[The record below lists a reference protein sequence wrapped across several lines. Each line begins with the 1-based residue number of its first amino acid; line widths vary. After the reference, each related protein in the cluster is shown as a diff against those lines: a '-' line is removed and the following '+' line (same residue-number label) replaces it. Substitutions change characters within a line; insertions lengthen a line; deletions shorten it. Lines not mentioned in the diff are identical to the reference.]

1 MTDKTELSVKDL
13 FGLEYWPALP
23 AFLISTADGAD
34 TPHLAPYSLVFFPS
48 YTNVA
53 EDTDTPKVIS
63 FVIGDYDTFAGARK
77 SRTYRNITDT
87 REFVV
92 NVPTAEIVSR
102 LNTTVFPAEDKFA
115 ASGLT
120 PESSVK
126 IAAPAV
132 AECPVNYECE
142 LLRVEE
148 HRWLGEIIYGKI
160 VAVRIDS
167 NLHDTPAKDRMTS
180 LAPVFHYAYDH
191 YNGTYYGMGDVLLE
205 EMGEE

>member
-23 AFLISTADGAD
+23 AFLISTADEAGK
-34 TPHLAPYSLVFFPS
+34 PHVAPYSLVFFPS

-53 EDTDTPKVIS
+53 ENPDTPKVIS
-63 FVIGDYDTFAGARK
+63 LVIGDYDTYMAAKK
-77 SRTYRNITDT
+77 SRTYKNITAT
-87 REFVV
+87 KQFVV
-92 NVPTAEIVSR
+92 NVPTAKIAGQ
-102 LNTTVFPAEDKFA
+102 LNATVFPAEDKFA

-120 PESSVK
+120 PEPSAK

-132 AECPVNYECE
+132 AECPANYECE

-148 HRWLGEIIYGKI
+148 HRWLGEVIYGKI
-160 VAVRIDS
+160 VAVRVDE
-167 NLHDTPAKDRMTS
+167 NLHNTPAKDRMAP

-191 YNGTYYGMGDVLLE
+191 YNGTYYGLGDVLLE
-205 EMGEE
+205 EIDE

>member
-23 AFLISTADGAD
+23 AFLISTADKVGK
-34 TPHLAPYSLVFFPS
+34 PHLAPYSLVFFPS

-53 EDTDTPKVIS
+53 EDGDTPKVIS
-63 FVIGDYDTFAGARK
+63 LVIGDYDTFAGAK
-77 SRTYRNITDT
+77 ESRSYRNLTST
-87 REFVV
+87 GEFVV
-92 NVPTAEIVSR
+92 NVPTANIVEQ

-120 PESSVK
+120 PEPSAK
-126 IAAPAV
+126 ITAPAV
-132 AECPVNYECE
+132 AECPVSYECE

-148 HRWLGEIIYGKI
+148 HRWLGEVIYGKV
-160 VAVRIDS
+160 VAVRVDS
-167 NLHDTPAKDRMTS
+167 GLHDTPAKARMAP

-191 YNGTYYGMGDVLLE
+191 YNGTYYGLGDVLLE
-205 EMGEE
+205 EIDD

>member
-1 MTDKTELSVKDL
+1 MADKTELSTKNL

-23 AFLISTADGAD
+23 AFLISTADKAGK
-34 TPHLAPYSLVFFPS
+34 PHLAPYSLVFFPS

-53 EDTDTPKVIS
+53 EDGDTPKVIS
-63 FVIGDYDTFAGARK
+63 LVIGDYDTFAGAK
-77 SRTYRNITDT
+77 ESRSYRNLTST
-87 REFVV
+87 GEFVV
-92 NVPTAEIVSR
+92 NVPTANIVEQ

-120 PESSVK
+120 PEPSAK

-142 LLRVEE
+142 LLRVED
-148 HRWLGEIIYGKI
+148 HRWLGEVIYGKV
-160 VAVRIDS
+160 VAVRVDAS
-167 NLHDTPAKDRMTS
+167 LHDTPAKTRMTP

-191 YNGTYYGMGDVLLE
+191 YNGTYYGLGDVLLE
-205 EMGEE
+205 EIDD

>member
-1 MTDKTELSVKDL
+1 MTEKTELSVKDL

-23 AFLISTADGAD
+23 AFLISTADEAGK
-34 TPHLAPYSLVFFPS
+34 PHLAPYSLVFFPS
-48 YTNVA
+48 YTNVV
-53 EDTDTPKVIS
+53 EDDDTPKIIS
-63 FVIGDYDTFAGARK
+63 LVIGDYDTFAGAK
-77 SRTYRNITDT
+77 ESRTYRNITTT

-92 NVPTAEIVSR
+92 NVPTAKIVNQ

-120 PESSVK
+120 PEPSAR

-132 AECPVNYECE
+132 AECPANYECE

-148 HRWLGEIIYGKI
+148 HRWLGEVLYGKI
-160 VAVRIDS
+160 VAVRVDS
-167 NLHDTPAKDRMTS
+167 SLRDTPAKDRMTS

-191 YNGTYYGMGDVLLE
+191 YNGTYYGPGDVLLE
-205 EMGEE
+205 EIDE